1 MPFSRWPIASFF
13 LIAPLLVLSSTFTKA
28 DDTFPK
34 REATPLQTLRE
45 LKAFFVLT
53 CQDNGSFTPN
63 TDPEYRGM
71 SDSAYSDLAP
81 VVYAV
86 TIHKTFGWKLPYEEE
101 TGKFLLSRQKE
112 SGEFFNMAGTVDPA
126 SAQGKVYNTTQGV
139 VALRALGLKP
149 KYDPLPVFVD
159 VMKAD
164 FKTLPEYT
172 TSFFPLAYAAC
183 GAPLPPAIDKQI
195 RASMVQA
202 EDGYLNNHIA
212 ATFHASHYYSL
223 VGEPTPLARQIVE
236 RTLRDQKRD
245 GSWLRNM
252 PSRDRHA
259 TFDAVFTLLHL
270 GGDRPDCKR
279 AIERAAAWS
288 LTCRNKD
295 GGFGHFPGSPSDMDA
310 VYFQIGTLV
319 MAGYLKPADPL
330 PKDPHLL
337 SWGHLMPRR

>member
-1 MPFSRWPIASFF
+1 MLPSAIACG
-13 LIAPLLVLSSTFTKA
+13 
-28 DDTFPK
+28 DDVVPK
-34 REATPLQTLRE
+34 RDPTPTEVLRE
-45 LKAFFVLT
+45 LKSFFVLS
-53 CQDNGSFTPN
+53 CRSDGSFAPN
-63 TDPEYRGM
+63 TDPDYRGM

-81 VVYAV
+81 TVYAV
-86 TIHKTFGWKLPYEEE
+86 TLHKTLGWKLPYEEL

-112 SGEFFNMAGTVDPA
+112 SGEFFNVAGTVDPA
-126 SAQGKVYNTTQGV
+126 SAQGKVYNTTQAV

-149 KYDPLPVFVD
+149 KYDPLPVFAE
-159 VMKAD
+159 VMKGE

-172 TSFFPLAYAAC
+172 TSFFPLAFAAC
-183 GAPLPPAIDKQI
+183 GAPLSPEIDKQI

-202 EDGYLNNHIA
+202 DDGYLNNHIA
-212 ATFHASHYYSL
+212 ATFHAAHYYRL
-223 VGEPTPLARQIVE
+223 VGEPTPKADEIVK

-259 TFDAVFTLLHL
+259 TFDAVFTLHQV
-270 GGDRPDCKR
+270 GGDRPDCRK
-279 AIERAAAWS
+279 AIDRAAAWS

-310 VYFQIGTLV
+310 LYFQLGTLV
-319 MAGYLKPADPL
+319 MSGYLKPADPL

-337 SWGHLMPRR
+337 SWGHLMPRGK